1 MVKAKNGTLPS
12 STERI
17 SDLIGA
23 VYDCV
28 LEPDKWQAT
37 IDAIRTELNFCYA
50 ILGVYPLPTGSVLL
64 GVASGIDPAW
74 LVRLP
79 AYGDDIVETWG
90 GDERISQFPLEEPI
104 VQSQAVTDV
113 ALRASRFFTEWVR
126 PQGVM
131 DAVAIGLERN
141 SRMVSTL
148 SFGRH
153 DQAGAV
159 TDIELAGLR
168 LIAPHI
174 RRALAISQA
183 LEIQTIKASQFTA
196 TLEAFSVGVVIV
208 DEDATVIHT
217 NAAAQAMLEAS
228 DPIFVRAGRI
238 GIPAAA
244 AAATLKSAVMQAARN
259 ETELGKRGGVGIPAP
274 RRDGAPCIVHVFP
287 LRRRESRFDLVPRA
301 AAALFIADAATPPQ
315 LPADALALLYGLTP
329 AETRVFEMIVAGGT
343 QSDIAKKLG
352 LAVSTIKTH
361 LLRVFE
367 KAGCKRQAD
376 LVRLASSLSVPTR
389 ANLEATDLLPIRE
402 S

>member
-1 MVKAKNGTLPS
+1 
-12 STERI
+12 
-17 SDLIGA
+17 
-23 VYDCV
+23 
-28 LEPDKWQAT
+28 
-37 IDAIRTELNFCYA
+37 
-50 ILGVYPLPTGSVLL
+50 
-64 GVASGIDPAW
+64 
-74 LVRLP
+74 
-79 AYGDDIVETWG
+79 
-90 GDERISQFPLEEPI
+90 
-104 VQSQAVTDV
+104 
-113 ALRASRFFTEWVR
+113 
-126 PQGVM
+126 
-131 DAVAIGLERN
+131 
-141 SRMVSTL
+141 
-148 SFGRH
+148 
-153 DQAGAV
+153 
-159 TDIELAGLR
+159 
-168 LIAPHI
+168 
-174 RRALAISQA
+174 
-183 LEIQTIKASQFTA
+183 
-196 TLEAFSVGVVIV
+196 LEAFSVGVVIV

>member
-1 MVKAKNGTLPS
+1 
-12 STERI
+12 
-17 SDLIGA
+17 
-23 VYDCV
+23 
-28 LEPDKWQAT
+28 
-37 IDAIRTELNFCYA
+37 
-50 ILGVYPLPTGSVLL
+50 LPTGSVLL